1 MAIGGWLPWYR
12 LLDLQLLWAAKH
24 AAYFLPPLEY
34 CQGYDDD
41 DPVWHRRE
49 EGREE
54 REKGGRRRGRREG
67 GGEEEGR
74 EEERKVEREEV
85 RGGRMRGRREGGGEG
100 DANMRACMHTS
111 HHAYTL
117 VLTCQNTSLQMY
129 TNYIRVPTA

>member
-1 MAIGGWLPWYR
+1 MAQERRGKGG
-12 LLDLQLLWAAKH
+12 
-24 AAYFLPPLEY
+24 E
-34 CQGYDDD
+34 G
-41 DPVWHRRE
+41 
-49 EGREE
+49 EGREEE
-54 REKGGRRRGRREG
+54 REKGG

-100 DANMRACMHTS
+100 DANMRACMHTT